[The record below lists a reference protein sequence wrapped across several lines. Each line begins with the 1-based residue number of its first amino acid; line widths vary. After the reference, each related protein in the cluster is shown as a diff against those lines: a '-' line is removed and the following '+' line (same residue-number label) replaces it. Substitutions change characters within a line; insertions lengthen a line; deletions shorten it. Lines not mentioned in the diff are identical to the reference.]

1 MTGKKRAKR
10 FVGGTLYG
18 ICVTAGKRNG
28 EELLMIRQKQKKVNF
43 NNVMGEEGRIKSE
56 RNVTTK
62 SQSIW

>member
-1 MTGKKRAKR
+1 MTGKKGRKDLLGEHYMEFALLQAKEM
-10 FVGGTLYG
+10 V
-18 ICVTAGKRNG
+18 KN
-28 EELLMIRQKQKKVNF
+28 LLMIRQKQKKVNF